1 MKRLFLLAL
10 LLPSMLLAQHTIKGI
25 FSPPEDYNVAIL
37 YRVTPSISEYVA
49 NSEVKKDG
57 SFEFKLDSTAVKGVY
72 RVVYAVPQEDY
83 NFDIIYNGKED
94 IELSFNSETGVKF
107 LKSFE
112 NKLLTSYTNSMSL
125 VTQSI
130 GNYFSRASKDTT
142 ALKSIF
148 KIQKDTQA
156 SFEEKAKGTIALEF
170 IKANRP
176 YIPNKALDVETY
188 IEKLKAHYFDYVD
201 FTNKTLQSSSLLQ
214 EKMLNFVFGM
224 SSKDKDE
231 VQNYEDNIDLFCSKM
246 KDVPQT
252 VKRILL
258 VDLWQQMAD
267 LGHETVA
274 NYIAEHYLIDIAKDL
289 NDQELLQTLV
299 IFRDISIGNKA
310 PDFDVKIKVNGKLQ
324 TQKLSQL
331 NLAKT
336 YIVVFWSSTCSHCLD
351 EIPKLYEFVKS
362 LEKDAVKVIAVGL
375 EDEPYK
381 WKNLTYD
388 MPNFIHVYGEGKWN
402 NEIGDRYGVTST
414 PTYFILNAQKEIIA
428 KPMHIEDLKAFF
440 ENNE

>member
-1 MKRLFLLAL
+1 LKRLLLLTL
-10 LLPSMLLAQHTIKGI
+10 LLPSTLLAQHTIKGI
-25 FSPPEDYNVAIL
+25 FSPPEDYNVALL

-57 SFEFKLDSTAVKGVY
+57 SFEFKLDSTAIKGVY
-72 RVVYAVPQEDY
+72 RLVYAIPQEDY

-112 NKLLTSYTNSMSL
+112 NKLLASYTNSMSL

-130 GNYFSRASKDTT
+130 GDYFSKAGQDTT
-142 ALKSIF
+142 ALKAIF
-148 KIQKDTQA
+148 KTQKETQE
-156 SFEEKAKGTIALEF
+156 SFEKKAQGSIALEF

-176 YIPNKALDVETY
+176 YIPKKALSVETY
-188 IEKLKAHYFDYVD
+188 IEKLETHYFDYVD
-201 FTNKTLQSSSLLQ
+201 FSNKTLQSSSLLQ
-214 EKMLNFVFGM
+214 EKMLNFIFGM
-224 SSKDKDE
+224 SSKTKDE
-231 VQNYEDNIDLFCSKM
+231 TQTYKDNIDVFCSKM
-246 KDVPQT
+246 KKAPVT

-267 LGHETVA
+267 LGHDSVA
-274 NYIAEHYLIDIAKDL
+274 NYIAERYLIDIAKSL

-299 IFRDISIGNKA
+299 LFRDTSIGSKA
-310 PDFDVKIKVNGKLQ
+310 PDFDIEVKKNGTLQ
-324 TQKLSQL
+324 IQKLSQL
-331 NLAKT
+331 NLAKN

-351 EIPKLYEFVKS
+351 EIPKLYEFIKTQ
-362 LEKDAVKVIAVGL
+362 EKGSVKVVAVGL

-388 MPNFIHVYGEGKWN
+388 MPNFIHVYGEGKWD

-414 PTYFILNAQKEIIA
+414 PTYFILNEQKEIVA
-428 KPMHIEDLKAFF
+428 KPVLLEDLKAFF
-440 ENNE
+440 ENKE